1 MNKVE
6 DLRQRREALQTQLG
20 ALRDQQERASHA
32 NSFALSRQRAGVT
45 HLDESEM
52 KEFADDAVTREPA
65 ITDTRRQIELIDD
78 ELARNEG
85 AHLTETGRRVL
96 GWLRK

>member
-6 DLRQRREALQTQLG
+6 DLRQRRESLQTQLG
-20 ALRDQQERASHA
+20 ALRDQQDRASHA

-52 KEFADDAVTREPA
+52 KDLADDEVARGPE
-65 ITDTRRQIELIDD
+65 ITDIRRQIELIDD
-78 ELARNEG
+78 EIASDRSGVNGAR
-85 AHLTETGRRVL
+85 RRVMS
-96 GWLRK
+96 WLRK

>member
-6 DLRQRREALQTQLG
+6 DLRQQREVLQTQLG
-20 ALRDQQERASHA
+20 ALRDQHERASHT

-52 KEFADDAVTREPA
+52 KELADDEVARGPA
-65 ITDTRRQIELIDD
+65 ITDIRRQIELIDD
-78 ELARNEG
+78 EIATDRSGVNGAR
-85 AHLTETGRRVL
+85 RRVMT
-96 GWLRK
+96 WLRK